1 MTATRMTVTRTLVIL
16 NVLAFAYEVVTLG
29 PGVFSGNLSMQGL
42 FYDGALLPSAVLQ
55 NHEYWRIVTGA
66 FLHASIIH
74 IGVNMFSLW
83 ILGRFI
89 EAIVGSWRTL
99 AIYIVAMI
107 VSGIAAVYWSNPE
120 TLTVGASGA
129 IFGLFGALFACG
141 FKLGPRG
148 MALVRAN
155 LGILVLN
162 LIFSFSAPGISWQ
175 AHVGGLFSGFVFTY
189 LIFAAP
195 KPVRATVVDAS
206 TGQQLQSE
214 VQLPGETQP

>member
-1 MTATRMTVTRTLVIL
+1 MTVTRALVLL
-16 NVLAFAYEVVTLG
+16 NVLVFGYEVVTLG
-29 PGVFSGNLSMQGL
+29 PGIFTGNVSMQGL
-42 FYDGALLPSAVLQ
+42 FNDGALLPAAVLQ
-55 NHEYWRIVTGA
+55 GEYWRIVTGA
-66 FLHASIIH
+66 FLHASIWH
-74 IGVNMFSLW
+74 IGINMFSLW

-107 VSGIAAVYWSNPE
+107 ISGIAAVYWSGPE

-155 LGILVLN
+155 IGILILN
-162 LIFSFSAPGISWQ
+162 LVFSFAVPGISWQ
-175 AHVGGLFSGFVFTY
+175 AHVGGLISGFIFTM
-189 LIFAAP
+189 LIFAPP
-195 KPVRATVVDAS
+195 KPVRTTVVDAA
-206 TGQQLQSE
+206 TGQQLHSE
-214 VQLPGETQP
+214 VQLPGDPGR